1 MKRSELVKKV
11 AKNIGY
17 SEEVIDNVLKGI
29 TDEIAEKLKKKENVS
44 IFGFGK
50 FIARAYGT
58 RKCYNPIT
66 GEVETLKPSLQPA
79 FIPGVK
85 LREKLNK

>member
-17 SEEVIDNVLKGI
+17 NEEIVDNVLKGI
-29 TDEIAEKLKKKENVS
+29 TDEIAEELKKKENVS

-50 FIARAYGT
+50 FIARSYGA
-58 RKCYNPIT
+58 RKCYNPIS
-66 GEVETLKPSLQPA
+66 GKVDVLKPSLQPA
-79 FIPGVK
+79 FIPGTK
-85 LREKLNK
+85 LRETLNK